1 MDYKYVTS
9 RLAVKNLLA
18 GKSIGRGWDNW
29 GSQDI
34 GYGWLDT
41 FQGTSSGS
49 PVVRCRVSVRYRALR
64 SGQLGRS
71 EWGTLQW
78 IIKYSEYV
86 MPDLLFL
93 AASWAAP

>member
-1 MDYKYVTS
+1 MIAECYFEYKYVTAHN
-9 RLAVKNLLA
+9 AVNYLLT
-18 GKSIGRGWDNW
+18 GKSTSRGWDNW

-64 SGQLGRS
+64 SGQLGPWEWCTLLRS
-71 EWGTLQW
+71 GQLHP
-78 IIKYSEYV
+78 SE
-86 MPDLLFL
+86 
-93 AASWAAP
+93 